1 MPQVLRSKWFEEL
14 RASITAPITRETL
27 DEYPGILAFDHLQGD
42 ERTDI
47 EDLLLEQLARNDGR
61 AADAL
66 ARFGVTRA
74 VPVLVAHLAP
84 SIPGATRLAVLRSL
98 HTLGVLATAGPDR
111 DAALVATLDV
121 LRGGDRFD
129 RAVAADV
136 LALLESGPD
145 LETSLLAALDD
156 PDEVVRSSIAKQIVA
171 ARGLDALNHSYRD
184 RAGLLQNRLSS
195 SLQSVRADAL
205 AELHNLSTR
214 LSAGASPDELHLT
227 WQADINSEPFAA
239 FVASLGSTAP
249 PWIEAFA
256 LDAILPITGYPRRW
270 AEDCLWHFLLLDP
283 RAARALA
290 SLGVTRALEPL
301 REALPRASGETA
313 AITAAIETL
322 TSA

>member
-1 MPQVLRSKWFEEL
+1 MSEAKRSKWFEAL

-61 AADAL
+61 AAYAL

-74 VPVLVAHLAP
+74 VPALVAHLGP
-84 SIPGATRLAVLRSL
+84 TIPGATRLAVLRSL
-98 HTLGVLATAGPDR
+98 HTLGALAAAGPDR
-111 DAALVATLDV
+111 DAALGATLDI
-121 LRGGDRFD
+121 LRSGDRFD

-145 LETSLLAALDD
+145 LETF
-156 PDEVVRSSIAKQIVA
+156 
-171 ARGLDALNHSYRD
+171 NHSYCD

-195 SLQSVRADAL
+195 SLQSVRTDAL
-205 AELHNLSTR
+205 DELHDLSTR
-214 LSAGASPDELHLT
+214 LAAGASPDELHLT
-227 WQADINSEPFAA
+227 WRADINREPFAG
-239 FVASLGSTAP
+239 FVASLGSTEP

-283 RAARALA
+283 RAACALA
-290 SLGVTRALEPL
+290 TLGVTRGLEPL

-313 AITAAIETL
+313 AAIIAAIETL